1 MSEKV
6 VPFRVITSATPAPAP
21 KAPGSDLP
29 PDLSPK
35 QRDIIE
41 SISHLANYLLVNK
54 LKVSNFLCVVGLDEP
69 VENMPGT
76 YDKQSYIFSSAM
88 QANDFALA
96 VKLLE
101 NAFFKRI
108 NNGSN

>member
-21 KAPGSDLP
+21 KAPASDLP
-29 PDLSPK
+29 PDLSPE
-35 QRDIIE
+35 QREIIE
-41 SISHLANYLLVNK
+41 SLSHFVNFMLDRK
-54 LKVSNFLCVVGLDEP
+54 LQMKNFLCVVGLDEP
-69 VENMPGT
+69 IETMPGT
-76 YDKQSYIFSSAM
+76 FDSQSYIFSSAM

-101 NAFFKRI
+101 NAFLKRI
-108 NNGSN
+108 NNGGN